1 VNVRPHAVDLR
12 EVGMRDGL
20 QLEEPIPLQ
29 KKLVMLDA
37 LIATG
42 VRRIEVSSFVS
53 PKAVPALADAAEL
66 VSALPADQ
74 TVEFTALV
82 AGYGGARR
90 ALAAGITSLEYVVSC
105 SDGHSMA
112 NARRTSD
119 EAIRAIDDIASLVH
133 ASGGLL
139 EVIFAVA
146 WDCPFDGRTPVR
158 RVADAA
164 RRAVDLGADRLC
176 LGDTLGT
183 VVPGRARE
191 LLDAVREA
199 APGPQIGVHFHN
211 TRGAGLACVLAA
223 VQAGVTQIDT
233 SVGGLGGCP
242 FAPGA
247 SGNIATEEVVY
258 MLEESGIRTG
268 LDLDAALAAAAVV
281 ERLIGHELPSKLYR
295 RPCGARLPDLAWT
308 DFPAGIIAE

>member
-1 VNVRPHAVDLR
+1 MNVRPHAVDLR

-211 TRGAGLACVLAA
+211 TRRGPRVR
-223 VQAGVTQIDT
+223 TRRRT
-233 SVGGLGGCP
+233 SRRNPDRHLGGRPWRLSLRARRQRQHRDRGGRVHARGVRDPHRTRPRRSACRRRCRRTVDR
-242 FAPGA
+242 AR
-247 SGNIATEEVVY
+247 ATEQA
-258 MLEESGIRTG
+258 LPATLRGSITGSG
-268 LDLDAALAAAAVV
+268 LD
-281 ERLIGHELPSKLYR
+281 
-295 RPCGARLPDLAWT
+295 RLPGWDHR
-308 DFPAGIIAE
+308 